1 MNKSITWLT
10 LGIGLFL
17 ALILFRFS
25 PLSASSGFSL
35 PMLTALLMS
44 EFGFIITVIG
54 AGISVRDVLKQ
65 GIELRPAALLI
76 GNLLLAL
83 NFINQG
89 LSLWAESGG
98 LGP

>member
-1 MNKSITWLT
+1 
-10 LGIGLFL
+10 
-17 ALILFRFS
+17 
-25 PLSASSGFSL
+25 
-35 PMLTALLMS
+35 MLTALLMS
-44 EFGFIITVIG
+44 ELGFIITVIG
-54 AGISVRDVLKQ
+54 AGISVSDVLKQ
-65 GIELRPAALLI
+65 GVKLRPAALLI